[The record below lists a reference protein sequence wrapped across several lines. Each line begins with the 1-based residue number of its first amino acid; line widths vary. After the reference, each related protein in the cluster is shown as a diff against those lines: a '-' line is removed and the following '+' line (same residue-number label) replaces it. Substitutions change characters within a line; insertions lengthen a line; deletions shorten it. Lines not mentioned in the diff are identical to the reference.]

1 MLTSTKHAPVG
12 QWPGQSV
19 AEILLDFDERHRRRI
34 RLRAESGEY
43 LLLDLPKA
51 VAMANGDGLCASD
64 GRWFKIVAKPEKL
77 IEVTA
82 PDILTLMKLAWHL
95 GNRHTPAEVQ
105 EGRILIRPDHVLED
119 MVRGLGGNTKRV
131 EEPFQP
137 EGGAYGGHAQGHN
150 HDHDHEHG
158 HDHIGHHHHD

>member
-1 MLTSTKHAPVG
+1 MLTSTKHAPG
-12 QWPGQSV
+12 GHWPGQAV

-64 GRWFKIVAKPEKL
+64 GRWFKVVAKPEKL

-82 PDILTLMKLAWHL
+82 SDTLTLMQLSWHL

-119 MVRGLGGNTKRV
+119 MVRGLGGNTKSV

-137 EGGAYGGHAQGHN
+137 EGGAYGGHAQGHHHN
-150 HDHDHEHG
+150 HDHG
-158 HDHIGHHHHD
+158 HDHGDHHHD

>member
-1 MLTSTKHAPVG
+1 MLTSTKHAPG
-12 QWPGQSV
+12 GHWPGQAV

-34 RLRAESGEY
+34 RLRAENGEY

-64 GRWFKIVAKPEKL
+64 GRWFKVVAKPEKL

-82 PDILTLMKLAWHL
+82 SDTLTLMQLSWHL

-119 MVRGLGGNTKRV
+119 MVRGLGGNTKSV

-137 EGGAYGGHAQGHN
+137 EGGAYGGHAQGHHHN
-150 HDHDHEHG
+150 HDHG
-158 HDHIGHHHHD
+158 HDHGDHHHHD

>member
-1 MLTSTKHAPVG
+1 MLTSTKHAPG
-12 QWPGQSV
+12 GHWPGQAV

-34 RLRAESGEY
+34 RLRAENGEY

-51 VAMANGDGLCASD
+51 VAMANGDGLCAND
-64 GRWFKIVAKPEKL
+64 GRWFKVVAKPEKL

-82 PDILTLMKLAWHL
+82 SDTLTLMQLSWHL

-119 MVRGLGGNTKRV
+119 MVRGLGGNTKSV

-137 EGGAYGGHAQGHN
+137 EGGAYGGHAQGHHHN
-150 HDHDHEHG
+150 HDHG
-158 HDHIGHHHHD
+158 HDHGDHHHD

>member
-1 MLTSTKHAPVG
+1 MLTSTKHAPG
-12 QWPGQSV
+12 GHWPGQAV

-34 RLRAESGEY
+34 RLRAENGEY

-51 VAMANGDGLCASD
+51 VAMANGDGLCAND

-82 PDILTLMKLAWHL
+82 SDTLTLMQLSWHL

-119 MVRGLGGNTKRV
+119 MVRGLGGNTKSV

-137 EGGAYGGHAQGHN
+137 EGGAYGGHTQGHHHN
-150 HDHDHEHG
+150 HDHG
-158 HDHIGHHHHD
+158 HDHGDHHHHD

>member
-1 MLTSTKHAPVG
+1 MLTSTKHAPG
-12 QWPGQSV
+12 GHWPGQAV

-34 RLRAESGEY
+34 RLRAENGEY

-51 VAMANGDGLCASD
+51 VAMANGDGLCAND

-82 PDILTLMKLAWHL
+82 SDTLTLMQLSWHL

-119 MVRGLGGNTKRV
+119 MVRGLGGSTKSV

-137 EGGAYGGHAQGHN
+137 EGGAYGGHAQGHHHN
-150 HDHDHEHG
+150 HDHG
-158 HDHIGHHHHD
+158 HDHGDHHHHD

>member
-1 MLTSTKHAPVG
+1 MLTSTKHAPG
-12 QWPGQSV
+12 GHWPDQAV

-34 RLRAESGEY
+34 RLRAENGEY

-51 VAMANGDGLCASD
+51 VAMANGDGLCAND

-82 PDILTLMKLAWHL
+82 SDTLTLMQLSWHL

-119 MVRGLGGNTKRV
+119 MVRGLGGNTKSV

-137 EGGAYGGHAQGHN
+137 EGGAYGEHAQGHHHN
-150 HDHDHEHG
+150 HDHG
-158 HDHIGHHHHD
+158 HDHGDHHHHD

>member
-1 MLTSTKHAPVG
+1 MLTSTKHAPG
-12 QWPGQSV
+12 GHWPGQAV

-34 RLRAESGEY
+34 RLRAENGEY

-51 VAMANGDGLCASD
+51 VAMANGDGLCAND

-82 PDILTLMKLAWHL
+82 SDTLTFMQLSWHL

-119 MVRGLGGNTKRV
+119 MVRGLGGSTKSV

-137 EGGAYGGHAQGHN
+137 EGGAYGGHAQGHHHN
-150 HDHDHEHG
+150 HDHG
-158 HDHIGHHHHD
+158 HDHGDHHHD

>member
-1 MLTSTKHAPVG
+1 MLTSTKHAPG
-12 QWPGQSV
+12 GHWPGQAV

-34 RLRAESGEY
+34 RLRAENGEY

-51 VAMANGDGLCASD
+51 VAMANGDGLCAND
-64 GRWFKIVAKPEKL
+64 GRWFKVVAKPEKL

-82 PDILTLMKLAWHL
+82 SDTLTLMQLSWHL

-119 MVRGLGGNTKRV
+119 MVRGLGGNTKSV

-137 EGGAYGGHAQGHN
+137 EGGAYGGHAQGHHHN
-150 HDHDHEHG
+150 HDHG
-158 HDHIGHHHHD
+158 HDHGDHHHHD

>member
-1 MLTSTKHAPVG
+1 MLTSTKHAPG
-12 QWPGQSV
+12 GHWPGQAV

-34 RLRAESGEY
+34 RLRAENGEY

-51 VAMANGDGLCASD
+51 VAMANGDGLCAND

-82 PDILTLMKLAWHL
+82 SDTLTLMQLSWHL

-119 MVRGLGGNTKRV
+119 MVRGLGGNTKSV

-137 EGGAYGGHAQGHN
+137 EGGAYGGHTQGHHHN
-150 HDHDHEHG
+150 HDHG
-158 HDHIGHHHHD
+158 HDHGDHHHD